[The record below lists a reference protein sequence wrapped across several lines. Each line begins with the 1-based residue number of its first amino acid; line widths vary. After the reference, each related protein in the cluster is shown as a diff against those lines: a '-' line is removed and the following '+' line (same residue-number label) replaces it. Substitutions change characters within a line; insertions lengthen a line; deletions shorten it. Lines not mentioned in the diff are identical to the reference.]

1 MPENPYKA
9 YTISAINRLPAEQK
23 QEIYTRII
31 PPALLERF
39 NLQPPFVT
47 SQGERL
53 LELSCSQGCSDTE
66 VELRHEPGFRDP
78 LLYGHITDTYNG
90 QVHVL
95 LYILND
101 PTSPRFD
108 IDRMPDG
115 TPTKFGI
122 FCRNLE
128 AEQAAMRYGLGPGQV
143 RKGLRMLGQA
153 IAAFEAFVASL
164 GNDFYFADPLY
175 YHAAIL
181 FEHYGFTYQ
190 RGRKLMERIQHG
202 FEDGGDLLE
211 KLDGSTPF
219 RSSQAASSIRL
230 RSWAIHDGLLGEP
243 FTNVTMYKRIGR
255 SFGVGTSSGCS
266 W

>member
-1 MPENPYKA
+1 MPENTYKA

-23 QEIYTRII
+23 QEIYTRIL
-31 PPALLERF
+31 PPELLERF
-39 NLQPPFVT
+39 NLKAPFIT

-53 LELSCSQGCSDTE
+53 FELTCSQGCSDAE
-66 VELRHEPGFRDP
+66 MELHHEAGFRDP

-108 IDRMPDG
+108 VDRMPDG

-128 AEQAAMRYGLGPGQV
+128 AEQAAMHFGLGPGQV

-153 IAAFEAFVASL
+153 IAAFEAFRRQPGERFLLCRPVVLPRRHPLRALWVYIPERAQAHGAPPTRLRRRRRSAGKAGWLHAISQPASRKQHPPALL
-164 GNDFYFADPLY
+164 GNSRRHIGGAF
-175 YHAAIL
+175 
-181 FEHYGFTYQ
+181 YQ
-190 RGRKLMERIQHG
+190 RHHVQAYWQVV
-202 FEDGGDLLE
+202 
-211 KLDGSTPF
+211 
-219 RSSQAASSIRL
+219 RS
-230 RSWAIHDGLLGEP
+230 
-243 FTNVTMYKRIGR
+243 
-255 SFGVGTSSGCS
+255 
-266 W
+266 